1 MTDNEIIKAL
11 ECCLKAQTMEDCIAF
26 GCPAHT
32 KDGCYYACINDSFQ
46 DAILFD
52 AFSLINRQKAEIERL
67 QQYNKKWNK
76 LIGLVKE
83 NNNADS

>member
-1 MTDNEIIKAL
+1 MSRYVDENGFPLDGDCESKHTLSDNEII
-11 ECCLKAQTMEDCIAF
+11 EGLKEAKRNCFKGGMFYILV
-26 GCPAHT
+26 
-32 KDGCYYACINDSFQ
+32 
-46 DAILFD
+46 DATLH
-52 AFSLINRQKAEIERL
+52 LINRQKAEIERL